1 MGAGVVTLIGQE
13 ESGGG
18 SWFCSLVVVE
28 PVCLVCNAPAL
39 WLEGPQALPPIF
51 SKFLRNESMFF
62 VALAYR
68 VLHRRMSAIQDVVR

>member
-1 MGAGVVTLIGQE
+1 MGAGVVTLIGLE

-39 WLEGPQALPPIF
+39 WLEGPQALPQVGGL
-51 SKFLRNESMFF
+51 S
-62 VALAYR
+62 
-68 VLHRRMSAIQDVVR
+68 